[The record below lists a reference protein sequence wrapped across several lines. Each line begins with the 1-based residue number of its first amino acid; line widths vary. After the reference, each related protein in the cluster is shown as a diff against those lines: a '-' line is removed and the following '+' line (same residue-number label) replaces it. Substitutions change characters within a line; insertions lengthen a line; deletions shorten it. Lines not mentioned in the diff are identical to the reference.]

1 MPFLSKVLSF
11 WNNLFRRRDVERDL
25 NDELQAWVE
34 EIADRK
40 IQSGFDPQTAREAA
54 LLELGSMERIKD
66 LVHEQRIGFANLRRV
81 GITGIVA
88 VVAFICGATASFAVL
103 RWKGSGPVAPVAVIV
118 PEKTGTEPL
127 PVLEGRLVDNATG
140 QPIPFV
146 EIGIKEWPVRRFT
159 YSDENGYF
167 MFTNPPQSPY
177 GLEAGQRYWSI
188 NEGGYANI
196 RRYPPADSFEFLG
209 PSQVSVKDKTGQAS
223 EGERVELHSM
233 ISSMIRGKPYP
244 PPGKELRRFRYGS
257 SVIELR
263 ADNLSPGK
271 LASR

>member
-11 WNNLFRRRDVERDL
+11 WNNLFRQRDVERDL

-40 IQSGFDPQTAREAA
+40 IQSGFDPETAREAA

-66 LVHEQRIGFANLRRV
+66 LVRDQRIGFANFRRAGV
-81 GITGIVA
+81 TSIVA
-88 VVAFICGATASFAVL
+88 VVAFICGAAAAGAVL
-103 RWKGSGPVAPVAVIV
+103 RWKVSEPAARVAVIA
-118 PEKTGTEPL
+118 PEKMDTAPL
-127 PVLEGRLVDNATG
+127 PVLEGRLVDSATG

-146 EIGIKEWPVRRFT
+146 EIGIKEWPIRRFT

-177 GLEAGQRYWSI
+177 GLEAGERYWSV
-188 NEGGYANI
+188 NEGGFANF
-196 RRYPPADSFEFLG
+196 RQNRPGDSFEFLG
-209 PSQVSVKDKTGQAS
+209 PSEVSVKDKTGQPS
-223 EGERVELHSM
+223 EGERVEF
-233 ISSMIRGKPYP
+233 RGRTSKGTPYP